1 MPALSYFYKANGCS
15 IWRCS
20 QCMSGVFGKRVT
32 EDEIMVQDIGK
43 TANSSNQI
51 IHNSRVIIYDARPY
65 LNAQA
70 NKIKKGG
77 FEDVRHYRNS
87 ELIFCEIDNI
97 HKVTS
102 VFKALQDLPLN
113 PEIFDSSKE
122 YGERVESSGYF
133 KLINRILNATN
144 NVVDSL
150 M

>member
-1 MPALSYFYKANGCS
+1 M
-15 IWRCS
+15 
-20 QCMSGVFGKRVT
+20 
-32 EDEIMVQDIGK
+32 
-43 TANSSNQI
+43 
-51 IHNSRVIIYDARPY
+51 IIYDARPY